1 MRRRRSM
8 AVRLIVTFT
17 ALPGKGADLAA
28 AFTSVAKE
36 VQREQG
42 CEQYEMFVGAQ
53 SPDQVVLLERWTT
66 AADLDVH
73 AEAMR
78 ARGPSPTAPFRADVP
93 PTVERFEV

>member
-1 MRRRRSM
+1 M
-8 AVRLIVTFT
+8 AVRLIVTFQ
-17 ALPGKGADLAA
+17 ALPGKGAEMAA
-28 AFTSVAKE
+28 AFTARIKE
-36 VQREQG
+36 VHQEKG

-53 SPDQVVLLERWTT
+53 SPETVVMLERWTT

-78 ARGPSPTAPFRADVP
+78 ARGGPSPMTGLRDDSIP

>member
-1 MRRRRSM
+1 M

-17 ALPGKGADLAA
+17 ALPGKGGEMAA
-28 AFTSVAKE
+28 AFSGVAKE
-36 VQREQG
+36 VQAEKG

-53 SPDQVVLLERWTT
+53 SPETVVLLERWTT

-78 ARGPSPTAPFRADVP
+78 ARGPSPTAAFRADVP

>member
-1 MRRRRSM
+1 M

-17 ALPGKGADLAA
+17 ALPGKGAEMAA
-28 AFTSVAKE
+28 AFTARAQE
-36 VQREQG
+36 VQQEPG

-53 SPDQVVLLERWTT
+53 SPDSVVLLERWAT

-78 ARGPSPTAPFRADVP
+78 ASSAPSPIAAFRADVP
-93 PTVERFEV
+93 PSVERFEV